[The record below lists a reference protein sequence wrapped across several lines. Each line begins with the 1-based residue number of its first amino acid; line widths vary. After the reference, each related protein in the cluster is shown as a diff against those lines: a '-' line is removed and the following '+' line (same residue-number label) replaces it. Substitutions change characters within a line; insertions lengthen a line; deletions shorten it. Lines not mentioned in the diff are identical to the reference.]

1 MVLMYEWELYTD
13 LNTCIGNLCCC
24 SSTLMWI
31 LFYKWNVF
39 SIGNLKQFESSSGRS
54 STKLEVVGWYSTKVK
69 VSNGA
74 TIGQVQ
80 YIVLNYL
87 KVTWESLT
95 PTPRQIF
102 KNITVYT
109 GWTLRPL
116 VQFILLSICLHSVYI
131 SLYICNR
138 NMWRSMST
146 IHVKHASNL
155 ITAYNHKNMEINIKI
170 KTNKSM
176 NDYELKHTRLS
187 RQIITALEQAVWFI
201 VFSARC

>member
-1 MVLMYEWELYTD
+1 MNGLFMVLMYEWELYTD
-13 LNTCIGNLCCC
+13 LNTCISHLCCC

-116 VQFILLSICLHSVYI
+116 VQYILLYVCIQCISPYIFAIEICDVQCQQY
-131 SLYICNR
+131 
-138 NMWRSMST
+138 T
-146 IHVKHASNL
+146 SN
-155 ITAYNHKNMEINIKI
+155 
-170 KTNKSM
+170 
-176 NDYELKHTRLS
+176 TR
-187 RQIITALEQAVWFI
+187 QT
-201 VFSARC
+201 

>member
-1 MVLMYEWELYTD
+1 MNGLFMVLMYEWELYTD

-39 SIGNLKQFESSSGRS
+39 SIGNLNNLKAALGEVQPNWKWLVDIQQRS
-54 STKLEVVGWYSTKVK
+54 RSRMAQQW
-69 VSNGA
+69 
-74 TIGQVQ
+74 IGQVQ

-87 KVTWESLT
+87 KVTWKSLT

-116 VQFILLSICLHSVYI
+116 VQFILLYVCIQCISPYIFAIEICDVQCQQY
-131 SLYICNR
+131 
-138 NMWRSMST
+138 T
-146 IHVKHASNL
+146 SN
-155 ITAYNHKNMEINIKI
+155 
-170 KTNKSM
+170 
-176 NDYELKHTRLS
+176 TR
-187 RQIITALEQAVWFI
+187 QT
-201 VFSARC
+201 

>member
-1 MVLMYEWELYTD
+1 MNGLFMVLMYEWELYTD
-13 LNTCIGNLCCC
+13 LNTCISHLCCC

-116 VQFILLSICLHSVYI
+116 VQFILLYVCIQCISPYIFATEICDVQCQQY
-131 SLYICNR
+131 
-138 NMWRSMST
+138 T
-146 IHVKHASNL
+146 SN
-155 ITAYNHKNMEINIKI
+155 
-170 KTNKSM
+170 
-176 NDYELKHTRLS
+176 TR
-187 RQIITALEQAVWFI
+187 QT
-201 VFSARC
+201 

>member
-39 SIGNLKQFESSSGRS
+39 SIGNLKQFESS
-54 STKLEVVGWYSTKVK
+54 TKPEVFGWYSTKVK

-102 KNITVYT
+102 KNNTVYT
-109 GWTLRPL
+109 GWTLKPL
-116 VQFILLSICLHSVYI
+116 VQYILLYVCIQCI
-131 SLYICNR
+131 SPYSNR

-187 RQIITALEQAVWFI
+187 RQIITAL
-201 VFSARC
+201 